1 MAKHLTPED
10 VDHLIS
16 RSVSALPG
24 DMTDP
29 LRLLQET
36 ATEWLID
43 DLAQALV
50 NRQFPDLADIEQRII
65 EGLDDRDVPPWLIM
79 SRVVLVVRD
88 AMQTPAFARAIDRL
102 PAKYRLQF
110 FDDWAA
116 FAARLYQEY
125 PDDQIAGRPAVA
137 VTLLAGQSKPLRKA
151 LSNALSMELRGRQPN
166 RWWDGLSKIAA
177 RSTPNQPRRQN
188 VTTVTPLP
196 PVKINHAAAEEIIE
210 DRPVFD
216 ADRGIKRPSG
226 TPRLTAQKRAAE
238 APQANPVTPQPRLT
252 YGKPAAKAPP
262 MPTANQPR
270 ADMAT
275 AKPSPHAG
283 TPNRTPDRTPDR
295 TPARAPDRMPSRTQA
310 VAKPAAPQAAPQATT
325 ERPESTTRPVRS
337 QQNRP
342 QQNRG
347 QQNRAPNNR
356 ALQRAGKTAPS
367 RGFKAFEAS
376 IEQRFESRGLAPI
389 AVTAAAMAALVM
401 AERVQNG
408 DAPDFYE
415 VEYEVLARS
424 GEAVAPGAVRT
435 WTLHAFMECM
445 RDEWFRELFHAL
457 PSQARA
463 ETVWVWA
470 KAAAEWFDV
479 PVKLREFWVRA
490 LSGGDPVLAAAA
502 ARAFAAKTP
511 QLPTRPVSHGLQ
523 NPISAPM
530 PTAFSTARAPVEQ
543 PVASTPP
550 MAQSDRYAG
559 YQAHSTHQPL
569 PAAGEQLIADEAT
582 VMEATVVTVPV
593 QQTPAL
599 AQPSDYRHMPV
610 TKALGPMPQ
619 ATRPTTSTAPKGQP
633 MPSAG
638 LMMGRRPQSISLSV
652 SQARQHQHMPPKPA
666 HPTGIFE
673 RQTPRPMSPAVAQQ
687 STARSM
693 NQSAGMVASQATGAR
708 PLPKRLGMPPM
719 PPRVA
724 QQPGPLGKTTPLGA
738 PDIQYGLDRPAGSP
752 ADLSVMEPVGSG
764 D

>member
-29 LRLLQET
+29 MRLLQET

-65 EGLDDRDVPPWLIM
+65 DGLDDRDVPAWLTM

-110 FDDWAA
+110 FDDWAE

-125 PDDQIAGRPAVA
+125 PDEQIAGRPAVA
-137 VTLLAGQSKPLRKA
+137 VSLLAGKSKPLRKA
-151 LSNALSMELRGRQPN
+151 LSNALSMELRGRKPN

-177 RSTPNQPRRQN
+177 RSTPNQPRRQA
-188 VTTVTPLP
+188 VTSVTPLP
-196 PVKINHAAAEEIIE
+196 PMKANGQPAENIEE

-216 ADRGIKRPSG
+216 AERGIKRPSG
-226 TPRLTAQKRAAE
+226 TTRLTAQKRAAD
-238 APQANPVTPQPRLT
+238 APQTNTAPRQPSLT
-252 YGKPAAKAPP
+252 YGKPSPKAQQ
-262 MPTANQPR
+262 ASEQPR
-270 ADMAT
+270 AEMAT
-275 AKPSPHAG
+275 AKPTPKAG
-283 TPNRTPDRTPDR
+283 M
-295 TPARAPDRMPSRTQA
+295 PARVPGKTS
-310 VAKPAAPQAAPQATT
+310 AKAAPKAMVKQQAAPRTPKQSTA
-325 ERPESTTRPVRS
+325 ERSVKSAKPVRS
-337 QQNRP
+337 QQASS
-342 QQNRG
+342 Q
-347 QQNRAPNNR
+347 PNNR
-356 ALQRAGKTAPS
+356 TLQRAGKPRPS
-367 RGFKAFEAS
+367 RGFKAFEAA
-376 IEQRFESRGLAPI
+376 IEQRFEARGLAPI
-389 AVTAAAMAALVM
+389 AVTAASMAALVM

-415 VEYEVLARS
+415 VEYDVLARS

-511 QLPTRPVSHGLQ
+511 QLPTRPMTNAL
-523 NPISAPM
+523 PTPP
-530 PTAFSTARAPVEQ
+530 PTAFATTRAAVEQ
-543 PVASTPP
+543 PAAAQHATTPT
-550 MAQSDRYAG
+550 DG
-559 YQAHSTHQPL
+559 YQGHVDQPAM
-569 PAAGEQLIADEAT
+569 PAAGEQLIAEQYSG
-582 VMEATVVTVPV
+582 M
-593 QQTPAL
+593 PAPTQM
-599 AQPSDYRHMPV
+599 AQPADHRHMPV
-610 TKALGPMPQ
+610 TTALGPMPQ
-619 ATRPTTSTAPKGQP
+619 AAQPAATTAPKGQP
-633 MPSAG
+633 TPSAG
-638 LMMGRRPQSISLSV
+638 LMMGRRPQAINLSV
-652 SQARQHQHMPPKPA
+652 SQARQHQNMPQKPA

-673 RQTPRPMSPAVAQQ
+673 RQTPRPAAQQ
-687 STARSM
+687 PTA
-693 NQSAGMVASQATGAR
+693 NATAQSHAASPVQPSAR

-724 QQPGPLGKTTPLGA
+724 QPGPAGKTTPLGA
-738 PDIQYGLDRPAGSP
+738 ADIQYGLDRPAGAP